1 MWAILPASSVDHFYS
16 SVSKLHTDCLVFPG
30 LGQYATFLLR
40 FQRLKGLVLGDNNWA
55 GIKNWEAQY
64 QGSSDVQRMRVDPPV
79 LPLTSLE
86 TLEVWWP
93 TGFGIL
99 ERIFSPPGRDSDL
112 CIRSLV
118 LGCDTSRD
126 FEEMQNILNRTR
138 DHLQDL
144 EIRLLDG
151 KLLSIFSFVFFLT

>member
-1 MWAILPASSVDHFYS
+1 
-16 SVSKLHTDCLVFPG
+16 
-30 LGQYATFLLR
+30 
-40 FQRLKGLVLGDNNWA
+40 
-55 GIKNWEAQY
+55 
-64 QGSSDVQRMRVDPPV
+64 MRVDPPV